1 LSKLKKSYFQCLS
14 MQLKS
19 LFGDLLWLV
28 YPPLCAACDRPL
40 HDGETCICTSCRF
53 HLPRTGYHRERGNA
67 VEKLFWGNVPLCA
80 ATAFFHFSKG
90 EGVQAL
96 VHRLKYKGRRDIGR
110 FLGDWMG
117 QELLQDAAFAS
128 AGLIVPVPL
137 HPRRLRERGYNQSV
151 LIAEGLSQSMGLP
164 YADALV
170 RTVATP
176 TQTRKHRFERFRNV
190 GDVFA
195 VGDPAAVA
203 GRHILLV
210 DDVLTTGSTLI
221 GCATAL
227 LSVPGT
233 RISVAALAVA

>member
-1 LSKLKKSYFQCLS
+1 

-19 LFGDLLWLV
+19 LLDDLLWLV

-40 HDGETCICTSCRF
+40 HDGESCVCTSCRF

-67 VEKLFWGNVPLCA
+67 VEKLFWGNVPVAA

-90 EGVQAL
+90 EGVQTL
-96 VHRLKYKGRRDIGR
+96 VHRLKYKGRSDIGR

-117 QELLQDAAFAS
+117 RELLQDDTFAS
-128 AGLIVPVPL
+128 VDLIVPVPL
-137 HPRRLRERGYNQSV
+137 HPHRLRRRGYNQSAV
-151 LIAEGLSQSMGLP
+151 IAEGLSQSLQRP

-176 TQTRKHRFERFRNV
+176 TQTRKHRFDRFRNV
-190 GDVFA
+190 GDAFA
-195 VGDPAAVA
+195 VQDAAVVA
-203 GRHILLV
+203 GRHLLLV

-227 LSVPGT
+227 LAIPGT